1 VATTNLKLQ
10 MNKAMTR
17 FRSASVM
24 LIYNKA
30 LTVKSGYDD
39 LKALTLM
46 STDTDAVG
54 FLIRSLV
61 DLWAAVLQI
70 VIAICLLWRQLGVVS
85 IAPFIT
91 ILLCSF
97 VQGRS
102 AKAAPPQQKQWREAV
117 QRRVGLTTVV
127 LQQIK
132 SIKLSGLVESMIH
145 LLQAERVRELRL
157 AKAYRMTIVILN
169 VIGE

>member
-1 VATTNLKLQ
+1 VKLQ

-17 FRSASVM
+17 FRSASTM

-30 LTVKSGYDD
+30 LTKKSGYDD

-46 STDTDAVG
+46 STDTDTVG
-54 FLIRSLV
+54 FLIRGLMDVWASL
-61 DLWAAVLQI
+61 LQI
-70 VIAICLLWRQLGVVS
+70 VIATILLWRQLGIVS
-85 IAPFIT
+85 VAPFIT
-91 ILLCSF
+91 ILLCF
-97 VQGRS
+97 LVQHKC

-132 SIKLSGLVESMIH
+132 SIKLSGLVESMID
-145 LLQAERVRELRL
+145 LLQAERVRELNL

-169 VIGE
+169 VICR